1 MDPLKKDNIIAEI
14 TPAGR
19 AGVSAIRVSG
29 PDSKHI
35 VSNFFSTELSKE
47 RHMYY
52 VRSTIDDVMLVY
64 YRSPESYTG
73 EDCCEIFCHGNPAV
87 VDHIIK
93 SMIQSH
99 PLLRMATNG
108 EFTKRAYLNGRI
120 DLLQAE
126 AVLDIINSSNVS
138 MAKQKGRI
146 LKGELSTR
154 LLSIKKTLIELS
166 SICEADIDFSDEGLN
181 VFDPIKVKSSLD
193 GIEQDIN
200 SILSSASLVKDVSDT
215 IRVLIVGR
223 PNVGKSSL
231 FNKLIEYER
240 AIVHHTPGT
249 TRDYIEEDIIVDG
262 VEVTFIDTAGV
273 REEVTCDIE
282 KEGIKKVSDIKN
294 TATMIIEVSDDDVF
308 VEKAPLVIKV
318 RNKIDIY
325 DVKRKEKDVHYI
337 STLLGEGIREL
348 KKEVFDLISQK
359 NKIDTQK
366 TNIFSI
372 NTRQINYLNEIK
384 MSIHSLQNGLSEK
397 VSADIFSFML
407 RDSISVINKMLG
419 EEDVGEKVLDELFS
433 RFCIGK

>member
-35 VSNFFSTELSKE
+35 VSDFFGAKLCKE

-52 VRSTIDDVMLVY
+52 VKSTIDDVMLVY
-64 YRSPESYTG
+64 YKSPESYTG
-73 EDCCEIFCHGNPAV
+73 EDSCEIFCHGNPSV

-93 SMIQSH
+93 SMLKSH

-108 EFTKRAYLNGRI
+108 EFTKRAYLNGRM
-120 DLLQAE
+120 DLIQAE
-126 AVLDIINSSNVS
+126 AVLDIINSSNVN

-146 LKGELSTR
+146 LKGELSDR
-154 LLSIKKTLIELS
+154 LLSIKKILVELS

-181 VFDPIKVKSSLD
+181 VFDPRKAKSILD
-193 GIEQDIN
+193 GVERDIN
-200 SILSSASLVKDVSDT
+200 SIINSASLVKDVSDT
-215 IRVLIVGR
+215 MRVVIVGR

-249 TRDYIEEDIIVDG
+249 TRDYIEEDIVVDG
-262 VEVTFIDTAGV
+262 VEVTFIDTAGL
-273 REEVTCDIE
+273 REDVTSDIE

-294 TATMIIEVSDDDVF
+294 TATIIIEVSDDDVF
-308 VEKAPLVIKV
+308 VEKSFVVLKV
-318 RNKIDIY
+318 RNKIDIHN
-325 DVKRKEKDVHYI
+325 VKKLDKDVHYV
-337 STLLGEGIREL
+337 STFTGEGIVKL
-348 KKEVFDLISQK
+348 KENIFSLISQ
-359 NKIDTQK
+359 NIK
-366 TNIFSI
+366 TDSQRSNVFSV
-372 NTRQINYLNEIK
+372 NTRQINYLNNIK
-384 MSIHSLQNGLSEK
+384 MSIQTLQNGLSDQI
-397 VSADIFSFML
+397 SADIFSFML

-419 EEDVGEKVLDELFS
+419 EEDISEKVLDELFS
-433 RFCIGK
+433 KFCIGK